1 MRQAVA
7 VADVVE
13 DNAREVESNQSA
25 QQRRHREQEQ
35 IHQVAAVGADERP
48 HAHDQAED
56 VARTQLPRVGE
67 RDLAGSRGRGDCR
80 FSVQIESQSSDSI
93 VCGRPGVSKIITARG
108 AAGKGT
114 SLMVT
119 SRLERKGDTMPALIF
134 EKRNHVAYLTM
145 NRPEVHN
152 SLNPEMLVSLA
163 AAWKEIDGDDAIRA
177 TIVTGAGKVAF
188 SAGADLG
195 KLIPLFTGARKP
207 EDEWDR
213 KLLAERKLGD
223 IALLRGYDMDKP
235 VISAVN
241 GFCIAGGMEFIQGTD
256 LRVAADDASFGLQE
270 VKWAI
275 IPAAGSLARLQ
286 RQIPYCKAME
296 ILLTGNRI
304 DAQEA
309 WRLGLVNYVV
319 PQEQLMAKAEE
330 LAATIAQN
338 GQLAV
343 RKIKEAVRRTSGR
356 PYEEAFKIENEI
368 AREVMKS
375 EDAKE
380 GPRSFM
386 EKRKPNYKGR

>member
-1 MRQAVA
+1 
-7 VADVVE
+7 
-13 DNAREVESNQSA
+13 
-25 QQRRHREQEQ
+25 
-35 IHQVAAVGADERP
+35 
-48 HAHDQAED
+48 
-56 VARTQLPRVGE
+56 
-67 RDLAGSRGRGDCR
+67 
-80 FSVQIESQSSDSI
+80 
-93 VCGRPGVSKIITARG
+93 
-108 AAGKGT
+108 
-114 SLMVT
+114 
-119 SRLERKGDTMPALIF
+119 MPALIF

-163 AAWKEIDGDDAIRA
+163 EAWKEIESDDEVRA
-177 TIVTGAGKVAF
+177 TIVIGAGKVAF

-195 KLIPLFTGARKP
+195 RLIPLFTGARKP

-213 KLLAERKLGD
+213 KLLADRKLGD

-256 LRVAADDASFGLQE
+256 LRVASENASFGLQE

-309 WRLGLVNYVV
+309 WRLGSRKLRRAAGQVDGQGGGTRGNDR
-319 PQEQLMAKAEE
+319 AERSAGGAQDQGGG
-330 LAATIAQN
+330 AANVGAS
-338 GQLAV
+338 
-343 RKIKEAVRRTSGR
+343 VRRGVQNRKRDCSRSDEVRGREGR
-356 PYEEAFKIENEI
+356 PALVHGEAQAEL
-368 AREVMKS
+368 
-375 EDAKE
+375 
-380 GPRSFM
+380 
-386 EKRKPNYKGR
+386 